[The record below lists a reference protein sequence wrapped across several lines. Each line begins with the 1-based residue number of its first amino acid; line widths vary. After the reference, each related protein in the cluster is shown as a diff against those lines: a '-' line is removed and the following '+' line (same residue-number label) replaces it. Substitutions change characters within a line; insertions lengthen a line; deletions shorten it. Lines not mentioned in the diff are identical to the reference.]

1 MAPFTIVMKT
11 FSAKASEVD
20 RKWFLA
26 NADGK
31 VLGRL
36 ATEVATILR
45 GKHKPMFTPHV
56 DTGDHVVIVNAAKVR
71 VTGTNKLDQKVYTR
85 FSGYPGG
92 LKTTNLRRM
101 LETKPEFV
109 LEHAIRGMLP
119 KNKLGRQMLKKVRIY
134 AGSDHPHEAQAPE
147 AIDLG

>member
-1 MAPFTIVMKT
+1 MKT
-11 FSAKASEVD
+11 HSAKASEVD

-26 NADGK
+26 DADGK

-36 ATEVATILR
+36 ATEVARILR

-71 VTGTNKLDQKVYTR
+71 VTGTNKPDQKVYTR

-92 LKTTNLRRM
+92 LKSTSLRRM
-101 LETKPEFV
+101 LETRPEFV

-134 AGSDHPHEAQAPE
+134 AGSDHPHQAQMPE
-147 AIDLG
+147 AIDVG